1 MTEVSAEAVVHP
13 TRGEGWLGFT
23 AGLVLVLTPI
33 LGYLAPLAFAPLMG
47 LAGVMALPLLR
58 RRWGSILP
66 ATPLVLLA
74 VWALMTL
81 DWSPYMAL
89 KPKAALE
96 NAMKLPLQLALYG
109 SAVLAFAQLATRSA
123 RRAQAVLAGGAGV
136 LALILFIDALL
147 GAALYQAVK
156 QAIGEPIRP
165 DLARRNIAQGLY
177 VLAVLFWPA
186 AVAAWRSGWKLAA
199 PAAGLLLIGASGLL
213 GADAPILALALGGLA
228 FAAIRFGGRMAGL
241 AFIPPIALYFILT
254 AVLTLEAAR
263 NGLFAWL
270 HRLVGQSWDAR
281 LDIWAFSAAKVLE
294 NPLRGWG
301 FDASRTF
308 DPAIPLH
315 PHNAALQLWL
325 ELGAAGA
332 ALGAVFFC
340 WTAFTLA
347 NQAEESRAEAGAG
360 FGALIAY
367 LTIGAISF
375 GVWQEWW
382 LGLGALAACSCL
394 VLRKS
399 RG

>member
-1 MTEVSAEAVVHP
+1 MTDVSVEAASRP
-13 TRGEGWLGFT
+13 TRGEAWLGFT
-23 AGLVLVLTPI
+23 AGFVLVLTPI

-47 LAGVMALPLLR
+47 IAGVMALPLLR

-66 ATPLVLLA
+66 MAPLLLL
-74 VWALMTL
+74 VIWALISL
-81 DWSPYMAL
+81 DWSPYVDV

-96 NAMKLPLQLALYG
+96 NAVKLPLQLALYG
-109 SAVLAFAQLATRSA
+109 AAVLAFAQLAARSA
-123 RRAQAVLAGGAGV
+123 RRAQAMLAAGTGL
-136 LALILFIDALL
+136 LALILFIDGLL
-147 GAALYQAVK
+147 GAALYQSVK
-156 QAIGEPIRP
+156 QAIGDPIRA
-165 DLARRNIAQGLY
+165 DLARRNVAQGVY

-213 GADAPILALALGGLA
+213 GADAPILALLLGGVA
-228 FAAIRFGGRMAGL
+228 FAAIRFGGRIGGL
-241 AFIPPIALYFILT
+241 AFIPPIALYFIFSPI
-254 AVLTLEAAR
+254 LTLEAAR

-270 HRLVGQSWDAR
+270 HRIVGQSWDAR

-294 NPLRGWG
+294 KPALGWG

-347 NQAEESRAEAGAG
+347 NRAEESRVEAGAG

-382 LGLGALAACSCL
+382 LGLGALGACICL
-394 VLRKS
+394 VLR
-399 RG
+399 RARP

>member
-1 MTEVSAEAVVHP
+1 MTDVSVEAASRP
-13 TRGEGWLGFT
+13 TRGEAWLGFT
-23 AGLVLVLTPI
+23 AGFVLVLTPI

-47 LAGVMALPLLR
+47 VAGVMALPLLR

-66 ATPLVLLA
+66 MAPLLLL
-74 VWALMTL
+74 VIWALISL
-81 DWSPYMAL
+81 DWSPYVGV

-96 NAMKLPLQLALYG
+96 NALKLPLQLALYG
-109 SAVLAFAQLATRSA
+109 SAVLAFAQLAARSA
-123 RRAQAVLAGGAGV
+123 RRAQAVLAAGTGL
-136 LALILFIDALL
+136 LALILFIDGLL

-156 QAIGEPIRP
+156 QAIGDPIRA
-165 DLARRNIAQGLY
+165 DLARRNIAQGIY

-213 GADAPILALALGGLA
+213 GADAPILALLLGGIA
-228 FAAIRFGGRMAGL
+228 FAAIRFGGRIGGL
-241 AFIPPIALYFILT
+241 AFIPPIALYFILSPI
-254 AVLTLEAAR
+254 LTLEAAR

-270 HRLVGQSWDAR
+270 HRIVGQSWDAR

-294 NPLRGWG
+294 KPALGWG

-347 NQAEESRAEAGAG
+347 NRAEESRAEAGAG

-367 LTIGAISF
+367 LTVGAISF

-382 LGLGALAACSCL
+382 LGMGVLGACICL
-394 VLRKS
+394 VLRQA
-399 RG
+399 RV

>member
-1 MTEVSAEAVVHP
+1 MTDASVEAAPRP
-13 TRGEGWLGFT
+13 TRGETWLGFT
-23 AGLVLVLTPI
+23 AGFVLVLTPI

-47 LAGVMALPLLR
+47 IAGVMALPLLR

-66 ATPLVLLA
+66 LAPLVLLA
-74 VWALMTL
+74 IWALISL
-81 DWSPYMAL
+81 DWSPYIDL

-96 NAMKLPLQLALYG
+96 NALKLPLQLALYG
-109 SAVLAFAQLATRSA
+109 SAVLAFAQLAARSA
-123 RRAQAVLAGGAGV
+123 RRAQAVLAGGAGA
-136 LALILFIDALL
+136 LALILFVDALL
-147 GAALYQAVK
+147 GATLYQAVK

-165 DLARRNIAQGLY
+165 DLARRNIAQGNY

-199 PAAGLLLIGASGLL
+199 PGAGLLLIGASGLL
-213 GADAPILALALGGLA
+213 GADAPILALVLGGAA
-228 FAAIRFGGRMAGL
+228 FAAVRYGGRIAGL
-241 AFIPPIALYFILT
+241 AFIPPIALYFVLT
-254 AVLTLEAAR
+254 PILTLEAAR
-263 NGLFAWL
+263 GGLFAWL
-270 HRLVGQSWDAR
+270 HRVVGQSWDAR

-294 NPLRGWG
+294 KPALGWG

-325 ELGAAGA
+325 ELGAIGA

-340 WTAFTLA
+340 CTAFSLA
-347 NQAEESRAEAGAG
+347 NRAEENRVEAAAG

-382 LGLGALAACSCL
+382 LGLGALGACSCIL
-394 VLRKS
+394 LHRS